1 MDERE
6 ERMRAGMLEYGPLF
20 AFWSIWII
28 LAIAGMYVLE
38 LLKMRAWIGLDWV
51 VFLGLGWIYTVAWVV
66 KRTRLP
72 EAPDFP
78 PAARSLGTGCG
89 IAAVLLGL
97 IFPLVGLYPF
107 GTVPPL
113 LAAVLGVLVYAAGGL
128 AGWNLLK
135 ACGILWWFGSLG
147 MIFVPQ
153 GLRAM
158 MLIPLIL
165 AGSLAPF
172 FILRRG
178 LFNTGSG
185 SSG

>member
-20 AFWSIWII
+20 AFWGIWII

-38 LLKMRAWIGLDWV
+38 LLGIRSWIGLDWV

-72 EAPDFP
+72 EAPSFP
-78 PAARSLGTGCG
+78 PAGRSLGTGCG

-128 AGWNLLK
+128 AGWNLLR

-147 MIFVPQ
+147 MIFVPE

-158 MLIPLIL
+158 VLIPLIL
-165 AGSLAPF
+165 AGFLAPC